1 MKVVIVGGVAGG
13 MSAAAR
19 LRRMN
24 EQAEIIVLEKGPYV
38 SFANCGLPYYIGGE
52 IKERSKLIVQT
63 AESLHNRFR
72 IDVRP
77 ESEVVRVDRK
87 NRKVVVRHDGTDY
100 DENYDVLILS
110 TGAKPFC
117 PPIDGLDAAK
127 NVFTLRNVPDMDRI
141 MDFIESNAPRT
152 AAVIG
157 AGFIGLEMAENLS
170 RRGLKVSVIE
180 RSNQVLP
187 PLDVEMA
194 AFVEEQLK
202 AHGAAFLKE
211 KAVVAFKDQ
220 GIRLVLDDGTEQAAD
235 LVILSVGIVPE
246 SKLASEAGLETG
258 IRGAIIVNDRF
269 QTSDPSIYAIGDV
282 IAVKQVVFGA
292 PAVIPLASPA
302 NRQGRLVADV
312 ISGVERR
319 YSGAL
324 GTSIVRVFDTTA
336 AVTGMNEKQ
345 LKAAGVP
352 YKTVHVQPADHAG
365 YYPNSKPLVLK
376 LLFDPKTGNLFGAQA
391 VGANG
396 ADKRIDVL
404 ATAIK
409 AGLNVYDLTD
419 LELAYAPPYG
429 SAKDPVNILGYA
441 ALNVLEGNVESVQ
454 WNEVDGAVEAGSLLI
469 DVRNPGE
476 LKQGFIRGSVNVP
489 LDKLRDHLDEW
500 PKERNIVVTCQV
512 GLRGYIAARILSQ
525 NGFHAKNLDGGFRLY
540 AAALPEKVRHE

>member
-13 MSAAAR
+13 MSAATR

-52 IKERSKLIVQT
+52 IRERSKLIVQT

-72 IDVRP
+72 IDVRT
-77 ESEVVRVDRK
+77 ESEVMRVDPK
-87 NRKVVVRHDGTDY
+87 NRKVVVKHGGKDY
-100 DENYDVLILS
+100 DENYNVLILS
-110 TGAKPFC
+110 TGAKPFR
-117 PPIDGLDAAK
+117 PPIDGLDKAK
-127 NVFTLRNVPDMDRI
+127 NVFTLRNMPDMDRI
-141 MDFIESNAPRT
+141 VAFIENNRPRT
-152 AAVIG
+152 AAIIG

-170 RRGLKVSVIE
+170 KRGLKVSVIE
-180 RSNQVLP
+180 RANQVLP
-187 PLDVEMA
+187 PLDFEMA
-194 AFVEEQLK
+194 ALAEQQLK
-202 AHGAAFLKE
+202 AHDIVFLKE
-211 KAVVAFKDQ
+211 KSVVAFKDQ
-220 GIRLVLDDGTEQAAD
+220 GARLALDDGTEYEAD
-235 LVILSVGIVPE
+235 LVILSVGVVPE

-258 IRGAIIVNDRF
+258 MRGAITVNDMF
-269 QTSDPSIYAIGDV
+269 QTSDPNIYAIGDV
-282 IAVKQVVFGA
+282 IAVKQVIGGA

-312 ISGVERR
+312 ISGVERH

-324 GTSIVRVFDTTA
+324 GTSVVRIFDTTA
-336 AVTGMNEKQ
+336 AVTGMNEKR

-352 YKTVHVQPADHAG
+352 YKAVHVQPADHAG

-376 LLFDPKTGNLFGAQA
+376 LLFNPKTGSLFGAQA
-391 VGANG
+391 VGAGG

-419 LELAYAPPYG
+419 LELAYAPPYS

-454 WNEVDGAVEAGSLLI
+454 WNEVDELVESGDFLI

-489 LDKLRDHLDEW
+489 LDKLRDHLDEL
-500 PKERNIVVTCQV
+500 PKDEDIVVTCQV
-512 GLRGYIAARILSQ
+512 GLRGYVAARILSQ
-525 NGFHAKNLDGGFRLY
+525 SGFRVKNLDGGFRLY
-540 AAALPEKVRHE
+540 AAALPERVRHG